1 MLNSLLKP
9 SRTLNLVALITN
21 YISTMKNY
29 AILFSL
35 ALTLGF
41 TSCKNDKKEKEMEE
55 NTTTETT
62 STESKAPEVEKVTVK
77 LDSKSG
83 STAKGSA
90 VFKEENG
97 TVTMTAVF
105 EGLKPGMHA
114 IHIHEKADC
123 SADDGTSAG
132 GHWNP
137 TKEKHGKWGDP
148 TGYHKGD
155 IGNFEADANG
165 NGTITFSTDE
175 WCIGCDD
182 SNKDILEK
190 GLIVH
195 QGADDFTSQPSG
207 AAGPRVSCGGII
219 E

>member
-1 MLNSLLKP
+1 
-9 SRTLNLVALITN
+9 
-21 YISTMKNY
+21 MKNY
-29 AILFSL
+29 ALFFTFAL
-35 ALTLGF
+35 ALGF
-41 TSCKNDKKEKEMEE
+41 TSCKNDKKENETEE
-55 NTTTETT
+55 NTVVETPVEET
-62 STESKAPEVEKVTVK
+62 PEPVKVTVT

-90 VFKEENG
+90 VFKEEDG

-105 EGLKPGMHA
+105 EGLEPGMHA
-114 IHIHEKADC
+114 IHIHENADC

-137 TKEKHGKWGDP
+137 TKEQHGKWGD
-148 TGYHKGD
+148 TAGYHKGD

-165 NGTITFSTDE
+165 NGTITMATDE

-182 SNKDILEK
+182 PMKDILGK

-207 AAGPRVSCGGII
+207 DAGARVSCGGII
-219 E
+219 Q

>member
-1 MLNSLLKP
+1 
-9 SRTLNLVALITN
+9 
-21 YISTMKNY
+21 MKNY

-41 TSCKNDKKEKEMEE
+41 TSCKNDKKEKEMDET
-55 NTTTETT
+55 TTTETADMQ
-62 STESKAPEVEKVTVK
+62 EEAPVVKKLTVN
-77 LDSKSG
+77 LESKSG
-83 STAKGSA
+83 STATGSA
-90 VFKEENG
+90 VFTEEDG
-97 TVTMTAVF
+97 EVSMTAVF
-105 EGLKPGMHA
+105 EGLEPGMHA

-137 TKEKHGKWGDP
+137 TKEQHGKWGAAE
-148 TGYHKGD
+148 GYHKGD
-155 IGNFEADANG
+155 IGNFQADENG
-165 NGTITFSTDE
+165 NGTITTTTDE
-175 WCIGCDD
+175 WCISCDD
-182 SNKDILEK
+182 PMKDIVGK

>member
-1 MLNSLLKP
+1 
-9 SRTLNLVALITN
+9 
-21 YISTMKNY
+21 MKNY

-41 TSCKNDKKEKEMEE
+41 TSCKNDKKEKEMDET
-55 NTTTETT
+55 TTTETADMQ
-62 STESKAPEVEKVTVK
+62 EEAPVVKKITVN
-77 LDSKSG
+77 LESKSG

-90 VFKEENG
+90 VFTEEDG
-97 TVTMTAVF
+97 EVSMTAVF
-105 EGLKPGMHA
+105 EGLEPGMHA
-114 IHIHEKADC
+114 IHIHENADC

-148 TGYHKGD
+148 EGYHKGD
-155 IGNFEADANG
+155 IGNFQADENG
-165 NGTITFSTDE
+165 NGTITITTDE
-175 WCIGCDD
+175 WCISCDD
-182 SNKDILEK
+182 SIKDIVGK